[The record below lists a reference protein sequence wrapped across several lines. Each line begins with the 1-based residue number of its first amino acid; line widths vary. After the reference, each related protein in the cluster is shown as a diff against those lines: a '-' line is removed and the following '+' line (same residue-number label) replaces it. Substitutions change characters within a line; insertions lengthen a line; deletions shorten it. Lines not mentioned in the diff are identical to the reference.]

1 MKVTFWGREHRKWQS
16 DTGPRDFYSV
26 TVLTEDGGAGQ
37 LRVNEELFNATGS
50 LQRGESVALRF
61 GLQAFRGNM
70 EPRVVGIERV
80 ASK

>member
-1 MKVTFWGREHRKWQS
+1 MKVTFWGREHRKWNS

-50 LQRGESVALRF
+50 LQRGEAVALRF
-61 GLQAFRGNM
+61 ALQPYKGNM
-70 EPRVVGIERV
+70 EPRVVGIER
-80 ASK
+80 AAAK